1 MPTRLEA
8 LDPAKRPGAVL
19 AAEELARLLREGKPV
34 KLEGAVIEGDLDLDG
49 LAYPHRLTLT
59 HTVFLG
65 HVRLTEARFAH
76 TLDLTDCEFRQN
88 VNFFATRVDGQL
100 KLRRARIGRGDRPP
114 VRHNFDQI
122 EVTGRLNGTL
132 LHSEVPLSFRQ
143 ARLGEIGF
151 DGLQV
156 EGDVDLQIA
165 RVTGDLFFQ
174 AADGGRSEVSGSVRM
189 AGLVVGG
196 HMDLCGI
203 RIGGALDLANAE
215 VHGDLLCQPAHGRR
229 PEILESVS
237 LFGARIGGQV
247 GLRGIRIGREE
258 GPRPVHGLNLG
269 SAEIREDLRCS
280 TAEGHR
286 AEIFGPVSL
295 AGTRIG
301 GVAHFGGV
309 RIGRERPQGQPAC
322 GHVLGLHGAE
332 IDRGLRICPDGGFR
346 PEIHGGVFGVSARI
360 SHVALF
366 DRVRIDGD
374 LDLQRIVVN
383 GRMLCGFDDEFYAD
397 RPDAP
402 GRDAP
407 GPPEVGGVAD
417 LSGAQVQE
425 LTIDG
430 RLFDPPGHPPEP
442 ADPRRRRRERQRE
455 FFHGLMHPVEVVND
469 GDARLKLD
477 RARLSKLAL
486 RERIPDRVSADGL
499 TFDDLELPHCADECQ
514 YSELLRRTHPFK
526 RSTYL
531 AVEAWLRNKGLD
543 EPARRVYQQMS
554 QRDLVTGRSSRV
566 GRWLKWL
573 FLGVAIGYGSRPQ
586 RLIGLF
592 LLAFALSCWLF
603 AQPGSLVSY
612 SERPAASPDPLPAEA
627 QTPWVTLGVA
637 LRCHFPMLLFL
648 GEPNYVPSPNP
659 IPRLGLRYDSYALL
673 ISMISW
679 VMVPLFL
686 AGLTGIVRQRE

>member
-1 MPTRLEA
+1 MAAAE
-8 LDPAKRPGAVL
+8 L
-19 AAEELARLLREGKPV
+19 AALLREGKPV
-34 KLEGAVIEGDLDLDG
+34 KLDGAVIEGDLDLDG
-49 LAYPHRLTLT
+49 LVYPHRLSLL
-59 HTVFLG
+59 HTTFLG
-65 HVRLTEARFAH
+65 HVHLTEARFAH
-76 TLDLTDCEFRQN
+76 TLDLTDCDFRQS
-88 VNFFATRVDGQL
+88 VNLFATRVDGQL
-100 KLRRARIGRGDRPP
+100 KLRRARIRGGDRPP

-122 EVTGRLNGTL
+122 EVAGRLDTTL

-143 ARLGEIGF
+143 ARVGEIGF

-165 RVTGDLFFQ
+165 RIAGDLFFQ
-174 AADGGRSEVSGSVRM
+174 AAEEGRSEVSGSVRM
-189 AGLVVGG
+189 AGIEVGG
-196 HMDLCGI
+196 HVDLCGL

-215 VHGDLLCQPAHGRR
+215 IRGDLLCQPAHGRR
-229 PEILESVS
+229 PEILDAVS

-247 GLRGIRIGREE
+247 GLRGIRIGREDD
-258 GPRPVHGLNLG
+258 PHPARGLNLG

-280 TAEGHR
+280 TADGHR
-286 AEIFGPVSL
+286 AEIYGPVSL

-301 GVAHFGGV
+301 GVAHFGGA
-309 RIGRERPQGQPAC
+309 RIGRDLPQGPGGEPAC
-322 GHVLGLHGAE
+322 GHILGLHGAE
-332 IDRGLRICPDGGFR
+332 IGRGLRICPDGDFR
-346 PEIHGGVFGVSARI
+346 PEIHGGVFGVSARL
-360 SHVALF
+360 SHIALF

-383 GRMLCGFDDEFYAD
+383 GRMLCGFDEEFYAD

-402 GRDAP
+402 GRDTP
-407 GPPEVGGVAD
+407 GHPEIRGVLD

-425 LTIDG
+425 LVIDG
-430 RLFDPPGHPPEP
+430 RLFDRPDRPPEP
-442 ADPRRRRRERQRE
+442 TDPHRRRRERKRE
-455 FFHGLMHPVEVVND
+455 FYRRLLHPIELVD
-469 GDARLKLD
+469 DADSRLKLD
-477 RARLSKLAL
+477 RARLSKLAV
-486 RERIPDRVSADGL
+486 RERIPDRVSADGM
-499 TFDDLELPHCADECQ
+499 TFDDLELPRCADECE

-531 AVEAWLRNKGLD
+531 AVESWLRNKGLD

-554 QRDLVTGRSSRV
+554 DRDLVTGRSSRI

-573 FLGVAIGYGSRPQ
+573 FLGVAIGYGARPQ

-592 LLAFALSCWLF
+592 VLAFALSCWLF

-612 SERPAASPDPLPAEA
+612 SERPAASPDPWPAEA
-627 QTPWVTLGVA
+627 QTAWVTLGVA

-659 IPRLGLRYDSYALL
+659 IPHLGIRYDSYAML
-673 ISMISW
+673 ISAISW

-686 AGLTGIVRQRE
+686 AGLTGIVRKRE